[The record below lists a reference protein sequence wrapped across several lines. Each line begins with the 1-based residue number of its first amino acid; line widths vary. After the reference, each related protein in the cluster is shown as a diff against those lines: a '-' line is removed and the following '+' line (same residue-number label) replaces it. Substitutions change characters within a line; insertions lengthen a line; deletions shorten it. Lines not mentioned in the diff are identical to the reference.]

1 MKNFKNNKNRFNKE
15 NNQVLSNSSANNLI
29 IGRNAVGELI
39 KNDPKRIIELLF
51 NDRNNNTRDLIFDI
65 YKNAGLSYPKV
76 TYINEQILDELSMGS
91 NHQGVIAKVTPRI
104 ALTINEVIKRS
115 EQKDNS
121 IVLVLDSIQDPQNFG
136 SILRASECFG
146 VDAVVYSKNRGVGV
160 TATVSKVSAGA
171 SELVDILEVSN
182 LANTIER
189 FQKAGFWV
197 VAADVNVGSKSIY
210 EFEFPEKTVIIMGAE
225 GKGVQP
231 LLLKAADFR
240 IFIPMLGSIDSLNV
254 SQATAVM
261 LSWYC
266 AMERRAPARLLNAH

>member
-65 YKNAGLSYPKV
+65 YKKAGRSYPKV
-76 TYINEQILDELSMGS
+76 TYINEQMLDELSMGS

-146 VDAVVYSKNRGVGV
+146 VDAVIYSKNRGVGV

-197 VAADVNVGSKSIY
+197 VAADVNVGSKSLY
-210 EFEFPEKTVIIMGAE
+210 EFEFPAKTVIIMGAE

-231 LLLKAADFR
+231 LLLKVADFR
-240 IFIPMLGSIDSLNV
+240 IFIPMLGNIDSLNV